1 MYYCKQNFLSG
12 SLREVSNYNATIRTG
27 APGRRVSNNNV
38 FWKQKILKF
47 FCKRTNKIQGFKNA
61 TVEKKTVWT
70 YLTSLETTL
79 KFMNVIGPFAK
90 KPWVSFREVAL

>member
-1 MYYCKQNFLSG
+1 MYHCKQNFLS
-12 SLREVSNYNATIRTG
+12 NYSATIRTG

-61 TVEKKTVWT
+61 TVENFETVWT
-70 YLTSLETTL
+70 YLTCLETTL

-90 KPWVSFREVAL
+90 QPWVSFRVVAL